1 MGHTLWRA
9 VYRAALEL
17 SRLPNYS
24 TFIVRIWPSDS
35 NGLHGEITHVASQE
49 KRVFRDLN
57 LVVEFMVEYAR
68 RFEGPEGCAERGES
82 GEET

>member
-1 MGHTLWRA
+1 M
-9 VYRAALEL
+9 
-17 SRLPNYS
+17 PDYS

-35 NGLHGEITHVASQE
+35 NGLHGEITHVASQQ

-57 LVVEFMVEYAR
+57 LVVDFMAEYAR

-82 GEET
+82 GEEA